1 MMSNTV
7 YGECTLE
14 ERRRPRVWIA
24 LVVSL
29 LMGAMEPVLSMIL
42 RWEASFR
49 GGGRETSQARQCKQ
63 GDTSQID
70 LVSDRH

>member
-42 RWEASFR
+42 R
-49 GGGRETSQARQCKQ
+49 
-63 GDTSQID
+63 
-70 LVSDRH
+70 

>member
-1 MMSNTV
+1 MGQVYDFGAKLLFVPWAVRGQDKMSNTV

-14 ERRRPRVWIA
+14 ERKRPRVWIA

-42 RWEASFR
+42 R
-49 GGGRETSQARQCKQ
+49 
-63 GDTSQID
+63 
-70 LVSDRH
+70 